1 MRASITCMSVGTNI
15 NELLTAIRALP
26 VRDRLNLIEHV
37 VHDIASDDAPVTDRN
52 PSSVIG
58 AFADVA
64 EVMEEVAEAA
74 MVARER
80 DPLRLSN
87 G

>member
-1 MRASITCMSVGTNI
+1 MSVGTNI

-37 VHDIASDDAPVTDRN
+37 VHDIASDDAPVTDRD
-52 PSSVIG
+52 PISVIG

-64 EVMEEVAEAA
+64 DVMEEVTEAA

>member
-1 MRASITCMSVGTNI
+1 MRASITCMSMDTNI

-26 VRDRLNLIEHV
+26 VRDRLKLIEHV
-37 VHDIASDDAPVTDRN
+37 VHDIASDDAPATDRD
-52 PSSVIG
+52 PISV
-58 AFADVA
+58 ADV
-64 EVMEEVAEAA
+64 MENVREAA